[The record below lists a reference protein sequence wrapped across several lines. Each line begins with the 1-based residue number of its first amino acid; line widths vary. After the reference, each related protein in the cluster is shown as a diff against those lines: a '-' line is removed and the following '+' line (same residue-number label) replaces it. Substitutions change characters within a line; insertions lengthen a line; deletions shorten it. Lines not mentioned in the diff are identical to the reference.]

1 MNLRKP
7 DPEKLREMRILLKAA
22 YDAVAAEP
30 VPQSIHDTLRG
41 LK

>member
-1 MNLRKP
+1 MKRLT
-7 DPEKLREMRILLKAA
+7 PEGRRSMLAVLKGF

-30 VPQSIHDTLRG
+30 VPQSLHDTLRG